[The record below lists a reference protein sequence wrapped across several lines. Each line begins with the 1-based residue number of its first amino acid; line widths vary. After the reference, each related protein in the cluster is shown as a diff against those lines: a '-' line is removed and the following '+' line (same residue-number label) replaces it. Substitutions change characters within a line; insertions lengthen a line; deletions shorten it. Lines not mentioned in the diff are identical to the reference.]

1 MNRFSLPRPDAR
13 QCRRP
18 FLRPSAAGLLGQRRR
33 LPRHHQR
40 AAKRRRHAQYLDG
53 RPRDPA
59 HLRDDAAVR
68 LVAERQDPVRREATT
83 TRPGAS
89 TGYID
94 NPVACSGNSKF
105 QVVSLEKLHMGK
117 IDAYS
122 CKQADGQGA
131 CTRWDTYMAKEI
143 SYGFVLKDG
152 GSSIP
157 SPGSPTRRAGRPRRP
172 PHCGSR
178 RGRPS
183 EGQRA
188 RPMPGSLK
196 PERPS
201 SMRPLKRRRKLSAP
215 AR

>member
-1 MNRFSLPRPDAR
+1 
-13 QCRRP
+13 
-18 FLRPSAAGLLGQRRR
+18 
-33 LPRHHQR
+33 
-40 AAKRRRHAQYLDG
+40 
-53 RPRDPA
+53 
-59 HLRDDAAVR
+59 
-68 LVAERQDPVRREATT
+68 
-83 TRPGAS
+83 
-89 TGYID
+89 
-94 NPVACSGNSKF
+94 
-105 QVVSLEKLHMGK
+105 MGK

-152 GSSIP
+152 KWILNTLYPVP
-157 SPGSPTRRAGRPRRP
+157 STRAQAVRAGRPIA
-172 PHCGSR
+172 GSR
-178 RGRPS
+178 RGRP
-183 EGQRA
+183 GQKVSVP